1 MLNLVRSDSIFIII
15 QSIGVQDLVTT
26 RSIKKGEEIT
36 LSYIPAADEGSD
48 ERKVRVNYLL
58 EWYGFKCNC
67 HTCCLKVILFS
78 VLHYSMFYIQLL
90 SYCILDSFLLSSFIF
105 KIGCFIKSWWCFT
118 AKNQVSTVRKHIGI
132 VLVRNWWVGRWIKNN
147 WV

>member
-1 MLNLVRSDSIFIII
+1 MRSDSIFIII

-78 VLHYSMFYIQLL
+78 VLHNSMFYIQLL
-90 SYCILDSFLLSSFIF
+90 RYNLIEFWTLFYYYLSFL
-105 KIGCFIKSWWCFT
+105 K
-118 AKNQVSTVRKHIGI
+118 
-132 VLVRNWWVGRWIKNN
+132 
-147 WV
+147 